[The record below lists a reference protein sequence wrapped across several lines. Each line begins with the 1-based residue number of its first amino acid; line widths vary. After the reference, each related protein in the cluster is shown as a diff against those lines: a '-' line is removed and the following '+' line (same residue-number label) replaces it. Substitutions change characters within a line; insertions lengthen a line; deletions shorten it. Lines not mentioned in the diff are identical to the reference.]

1 MSQSY
6 YEPKSKSKRKRH
18 AQNKS
23 SDRLKMHTWIL
34 PSVVSSFQIF
44 CFSEHSNTNSLSKL
58 YFTETPTSGT
68 CCCFMNSFRVI
79 PFCLP
84 NGLKLQPTIQKSFC
98 LSFWLFIY
106 FCIPTFTSFFWYI
119 FIEVYFVYN
128 ILLVSRIQNSD
139 FLQLYTLL
147 KWSPQLVPTFTSSKF
162 ACRFWEHQVPRPWD
176 IFVVLIPRGCL
187 TNKGSCGPALPGR
200 AERVETP
207 EGNWCH
213 WFFKSANP
221 PRRAARDTSTVT
233 NGL

>member
-98 LSFWLFIY
+98 LSFWLFI
-106 FCIPTFTSFFWYI
+106 FAFLHLLPFFDI
-119 FIEVYFVYN
+119 F
-128 ILLVSRIQNSD
+128 
-139 FLQLYTLL
+139 LL
-147 KWSPQLVPTFTSSKF
+147 KYISYT
-162 ACRFWEHQVPRPWD
+162 
-176 IFVVLIPRGCL
+176 IFY
-187 TNKGSCGPALPGR
+187 
-200 AERVETP
+200 
-207 EGNWCH
+207 
-213 WFFKSANP
+213 WFQGYKIVIFYSY
-221 PRRAARDTSTVT
+221 THY
-233 NGL
+233 